1 MKKYL
6 LTILLTTLLSLEVF
20 AADQDLNVK
29 TAFDGMYAGLNLGYL
44 NGKDKGN
51 ETYYNPPDLP
61 NPSYAFQS
69 LKPKG
74 MLYSLSVGY
83 NHKINKNF
91 LVGLEGEVGGVN
103 ANDNTFQTYS
113 PDDGCS
119 GKCYSVSSEVK
130 VNYSLRPRIG
140 VLLNE
145 EKTLIYL
152 TGGLEGAKIK
162 RSFGWDI
169 TAGPSASGNED
180 RSHISKSDWQ
190 TGWSVG
196 AGLEHLIANQVT
208 ARVEYK
214 HSDLGSQNI
223 DATSVYST
231 DLAILSG
238 DKHIDRLDYK
248 DDSIR
253 LGVIYHY

>member
-1 MKKYL
+1 M
-6 LTILLTTLLSLEVF
+6 V
-20 AADQDLNVK
+20 AQ
-29 TAFDGMYAGLNLGYL
+29 
-44 NGKDKGN
+44 GN
-51 ETYYNPPDLP
+51 
-61 NPSYAFQS
+61 
-69 LKPKG
+69 
-74 MLYSLSVGY
+74 
-83 NHKINKNF
+83 
-91 LVGLEGEVGGVN
+91 
-103 ANDNTFQTYS
+103 
-113 PDDGCS
+113 
-119 GKCYSVSSEVK
+119 
-130 VNYSLRPRIG
+130 VNYALRPRIG

-162 RSFGWDI
+162 RSFGWD
-169 TAGPSASGNED
+169 TTQFPLAVGNEE

-223 DATSVYST
+223 DATSVYSNNE
-231 DLAILSG
+231 AISLG
-238 DKHIDRLDYK
+238 DKHINRMDYK